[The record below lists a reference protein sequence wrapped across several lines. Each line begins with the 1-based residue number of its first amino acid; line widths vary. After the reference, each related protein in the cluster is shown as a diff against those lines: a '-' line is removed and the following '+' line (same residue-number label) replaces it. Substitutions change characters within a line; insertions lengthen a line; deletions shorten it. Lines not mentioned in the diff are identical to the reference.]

1 MEATFSE
8 VLPSVAIPLWQL
20 EPVERSLDPLTVVHP
35 GVIQLLELQENSMQ
49 LPSVTVPLWQWDQ
62 VEPFLPLQMELR
74 GPLELLELQIISMES
89 PSVIKY

>member
-74 GPLELLELQIISMES
+74 GPLEILKLQMLSMES
-89 PSVIKY
+89 PSVNKY